1 MPIFPIST
9 SQPRVPAYGS
19 HSNQHD
25 QRMSEESGNTTVT
38 NTGHTDA
45 ASPARAHAAVTT
57 PPIMPDEPP
66 KGREQPPINRE
77 LSILA
82 FNRRVLALSED
93 PGVPLLERLRFLC
106 IVSSNLDEF
115 FEIRVAGLREQLR
128 IKAPPPGITLHE
140 LRANFTHISGEA
152 QTLVADKYRTL
163 NQQVLPAMTA
173 AGIRLLRHADRNA
186 DQRAWVAEYFR
197 REVKPLLTP
206 IGLDPAH
213 PFPQVVNKTLNF
225 IIDLSGRDAFGRE
238 TSIAIVKAPRLLPRV
253 LELPKEVAPGE
264 TFGLLSSVSET

>member
-66 KGREQPPINRE
+66 KGREAPPINRE

-82 FNRRVLALSED
+82 FNRRVLALAED
-93 PGVPLLERLRFLC
+93 PVTPLLERLRFLC

-128 IKAPPPGITLHE
+128 LKAPLVGTSLQE
-140 LRANFTHISGEA
+140 LRTNLVEISEGA
-152 QTLVADKYRTL
+152 QQLVAE
-163 NQQVLPAMTA
+163 M
-173 AGIRLLRHADRNA
+173 
-186 DQRAWVAEYFR
+186 
-197 REVKPLLTP
+197 
-206 IGLDPAH
+206 
-213 PFPQVVNKTLNF
+213 
-225 IIDLSGRDAFGRE
+225 
-238 TSIAIVKAPRLLPRV
+238 
-253 LELPKEVAPGE
+253 
-264 TFGLLSSVSET
+264 